1 MATTASW
8 QTGMGLVM
16 FLRKQL
22 GKPVP
27 SPVVLV
33 QLSEKFR
40 EAVKNLA
47 EREWIPVYQFRH
59 KERKDDIANEIPPAA
74 SSAGW
79 EHFHGCGARES
90 TGFQRPQD

>member
-1 MATTASW
+1 
-8 QTGMGLVM
+8 M
-16 FLRKQL
+16 FMREQL

-27 SPVVLV
+27 SPVVLG

-59 KERKDDIANEIPPAA
+59 KERKDDIANEFRRQRPVRDGSTRLLNVAIYRNYWGSAA
-74 SSAGW
+74 SDSA
-79 EHFHGCGARES
+79 
-90 TGFQRPQD
+90 